1 MTMRPFPVYPER
13 VILRN
18 LRGYGMIVGER
29 ITDFINSMNREDEDW
44 LSAIEKKAR
53 EEDVPIVR
61 KETKELLKTLIR
73 MKKPEKILEV
83 GTAVGYSALYM
94 KQYIGPESSITT
106 IENYPPRI
114 EEAAKNF
121 EIWDEK
127 KQITLIPG
135 DAADVLKKLDGS
147 YDFIFMDAAKGQ
159 YIHFLPEI
167 IRLLPKGGVLFSD
180 NVLQDGD
187 IIESRYAIKRRNHTI
202 HNRMRE
208 YLYVLKSSR
217 EFTTSIIPIG
227 DGVALSVKE

>member
-1 MTMRPFPVYPER
+1 MGPPLSFPAEEDRICVKEKFMIVNER
-13 VILRN
+13 V
-18 LRGYGMIVGER
+18 
-29 ITDFINSMNREDEDW
+29 TDFINSMNQEEEDW
-44 LSAIEKKAR
+44 LFKLEEKAR
-53 EEDVPIVR
+53 KEEVPIIR
-61 KETKELLKTLIR
+61 KETKELLKTMLR
-73 MKKPEKILEV
+73 TVRPQNVLEV

-94 KQYIGPESSITT
+94 KQYLEPGARITT

-114 EEAAKNF
+114 EEASENF
-121 EIWDEK
+121 EKWDK
-127 KQITLIPG
+127 NHCITLVPG
-135 DAADVLKKLDGS
+135 DAAEILKSLTGP

-167 IRLLPKGGVLFSD
+167 SRLLSKGGLLISD

-208 YLYVLKSSR
+208 YLYVLKHSE

>member
-1 MTMRPFPVYPER
+1 
-13 VILRN
+13 
-18 LRGYGMIVGER
+18 MIVGER
-29 ITDFINSMNREDEDW
+29 ITDFINSMNKEDVDW
-44 LSAIEKKAR
+44 LFAIENKAR
-53 EEDVPIVR
+53 EEMVPIIR

-73 MKKPEKILEV
+73 MKQPKRVLEV

-94 KQYIGPESSITT
+94 KQYLPEDGMITT

-114 EEAAKNF
+114 EEASINF
-121 EIWDEK
+121 ENWDKE

-135 DAADVLKKLDGS
+135 DAALVLKELTGP

-159 YIHFLPEI
+159 YIHFLPDI
-167 IRLLPKGGVLFSD
+167 IRLLNKGGILLSD

-202 HNRMRE
+202 HARMRE
-208 YLYVLKSSR
+208 YLYTLKNSE

-227 DGVALSVKE
+227 DGVALSVRE

>member
-1 MTMRPFPVYPER
+1 
-13 VILRN
+13 
-18 LRGYGMIVGER
+18 MIVGER
-29 ITDFINSMNREDEDW
+29 ITDFINSMNKEDVDW
-44 LSAIEKKAR
+44 LYAIETGAR
-53 EEDVPIVR
+53 ERDVPIIR
-61 KETKELLKTLIR
+61 KETKEFLKTLLR
-73 MKKPEKILEV
+73 MKQPKRILEV

-94 KQYIGPESSITT
+94 KQYIGEDATITT

-114 EEAAKNF
+114 EEASINF
-121 EIWDEK
+121 ENWDKE

-135 DAADVLKKLDGS
+135 DAALVLKELEGP

-167 IRLLPKGGVLFSD
+167 IRLLAKGGILLSD

-202 HNRMRE
+202 HSRMRE
-208 YLYVLKSSR
+208 YLYVLKNKE